1 METSVILFFS
11 GIGIFLALL
20 LGGVIGWQ
28 YHEAVAK
35 HTYKRQLDNLH
46 PEFLDGGGSYVNE
59 ELLAVCLLYTSPS
72 PRDRQKSRMPSSA

>member
-1 METSVILFFS
+1 METSVILSFS
-11 GIGIFLALL
+11 GVEMFITLL

-46 PEFLDGGGSYVNE
+46 PEFLDGTGSYINE
-59 ELLAVCLLYTSPS
+59 ELLAVRFPDPDELV
-72 PRDRQKSRMPSSA
+72 DDDDEV

>member
-11 GIGIFLALL
+11 GVGMFITLL

-35 HTYKRQLDNLH
+35 HTYKRQVDNLH
-46 PEFLDGGGSYVNE
+46 PEFLYGTGSYINE
-59 ELLAVCLLYTSPS
+59 ELLAVRFPDPDELV
-72 PRDRQKSRMPSSA
+72 DDDDEV

>member
-11 GIGIFLALL
+11 GVGMFITLL

-46 PEFLDGGGSYVNE
+46 PEFLDGTGSCINE
-59 ELLAVCLLYTSPS
+59 ELLAVRFPDPDELV
-72 PRDRQKSRMPSSA
+72 DDDAEV

>member
-11 GIGIFLALL
+11 GVGMFITLL

-46 PEFLDGGGSYVNE
+46 PEFLDGNGSYVNE
-59 ELLAVCLLYTSPS
+59 ELLASDFQIQMTWLTMTTKYDTIV
-72 PRDRQKSRMPSSA
+72 KK

>member
-59 ELLAVCLLYTSPS
+59 ELLAVRFADPDDLL
-72 PRDRQKSRMPSSA
+72 DDDDDL